1 MKYKLM
7 VDYHLRF
14 HRRDVHPYCKIYF
27 TGVFSSNAL
36 PRKGESI
43 IIPVAIHDPWHFVA
57 VTGVV
62 HSGTK
67 GVLHHHVE
75 CEIRE
80 NLDVHN
86 PTQTTAENAKK
97 KILEKIIPEAARFG
111 LTTKNPQ
118 FREPFDEKD
127 YYDKVHSS

>member
-14 HRRDVHPYCKIYF
+14 HRRDMYEYCHIHF
-27 TGVFSSNAL
+27 TGMFSSNAL
-36 PRKGESI
+36 PRKGELI
-43 IIPVAIHDPWHFVA
+43 IIPISISDPWHFVA
-57 VTGVV
+57 VTGIV

-67 GVLHHHVE
+67 GVLYHHVE
-75 CEIRE
+75 CQIEE
-80 NLDVHN
+80 SMDNHN
-86 PTQTTAENAKK
+86 PTRALADDVKK
-97 KILEKIIPEAARFG
+97 RILEKIIPEAAKFG